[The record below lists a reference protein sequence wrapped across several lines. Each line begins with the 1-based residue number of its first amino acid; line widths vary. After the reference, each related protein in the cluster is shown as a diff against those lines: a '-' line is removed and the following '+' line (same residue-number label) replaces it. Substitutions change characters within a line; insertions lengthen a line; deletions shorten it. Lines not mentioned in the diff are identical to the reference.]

1 MNVNYQALHEITF
14 LVMYLAAGLATFVI
28 GERLIFYVVTLR
40 RARALE
46 ALLISE
52 GGDAAEIIAH
62 FEGCMSMPAEA
73 LRRMVDLRRRMETR
87 HDQEDIS
94 EAIYL
99 SLKAKLQRYLWILD
113 TVVTAAP
120 LLGLLGT
127 ILGIIETFTA
137 LAQSGISDP
146 AAVSAGIGTALF
158 ATGLG
163 IAIALYGLVFFNLFQ
178 ERVERISEHLRI
190 IILYAGLGNHGRATM
205 PLPPVLEKTVAI

>member
-1 MNVNYQALHEITF
+1 MNYQALHEITF
-14 LVMYLAAGLATFVI
+14 YVMYLAAGLATFVI

-40 RARALE
+40 QARSLE
-46 ALLISE
+46 SLLISE
-52 GGDAAEIIAH
+52 GSDAVQIVASLASAE
-62 FEGCMSMPAEA
+62 SVPAET
-73 LRRMVDLRRRMETR
+73 LRRMVDLRHRMRTR
-87 HDQEDIS
+87 QDQEDIS

-99 SLKAKLQRYLWILD
+99 SLKAKLQRNLWMLD

-127 ILGIIETFTA
+127 ILGIIETFSV

-146 AAVSAGIGTALF
+146 SGVAAGIGTALF

-178 ERVERISEHLRI
+178 ERVERIGEHLRV
-190 IILYAGLGNHGRATM
+190 IILYAGLGGGRET
-205 PLPPVLEKTVAI
+205 LPSAPD

>member
-1 MNVNYQALHEITF
+1 MNINYQALHEITF

-28 GERLIFYVVTLR
+28 GERLIFYAITLR

-46 ALLISE
+46 ALLISGE
-52 GGDAAEIIAH
+52 GNAAEIIGR
-62 FEGCMSMPAEA
+62 FEGCASVPAEA
-73 LRRMVDLRRRMETR
+73 LRRMVDLRHRMETR

-94 EAIYL
+94 EALYL
-99 SLKAKLQRYLWILD
+99 SLKARLQHHLWMLD

-127 ILGIIETFTA
+127 ILGIIETFTT

-146 AAVSAGIGTALF
+146 AGVSAGIGTALF

-190 IILYAGLGNHGRATM
+190 IILYAGLGNNALAKM
-205 PLPPVLEKTVAI
+205 SESAVPSI

>member
-1 MNVNYQALHEITF
+1 MNYQALHETTF

-28 GERLIFYVVTLR
+28 GERLIFYVYTLR

-52 GGDAAEIIAH
+52 GGDAVEITRRL
-62 FEGCMSMPAEA
+62 EDCVSVPAEA
-73 LRRMVDLRRRMETR
+73 LRRMLDLRHRMATR
-87 HDQEDIS
+87 QDQEDIS

-99 SLKAKLQRYLWILD
+99 SLKAKLQRHLWMLD

-178 ERVERISEHLRI
+178 DRVERISEHLRI
-190 IILYAGLGNHGRATM
+190 IILHAGLGAGGDLSNGR
-205 PLPPVLEKTVAI
+205 

>member
-1 MNVNYQALHEITF
+1 MNYQALHEITF
-14 LVMYLAAGLATFVI
+14 YVMYLAAGLATFVI

-40 RARALE
+40 QARTLE
-46 ALLISE
+46 SLLIAE
-52 GGDAAEIIAH
+52 GRDAAQVV
-62 FEGCMSMPAEA
+62 GCVGGESVPGEA
-73 LRRMVDLRRRMETR
+73 LRRMLALRERMCTR
-87 HDQEDIS
+87 QDQEDIS

-99 SLKAKLQRYLWILD
+99 SLKAKLQRNLWILD

-127 ILGIIETFTA
+127 ILGIIETFSV

-146 AAVSAGIGTALF
+146 SGVAAGIGTALF

-178 ERVERISEHLRI
+178 ERVERLGEHLRV
-190 IILYAGLGNHGRATM
+190 IILYAGLGAGAASAS
-205 PLPPVLEKTVAI
+205 LLSA

>member
-1 MNVNYQALHEITF
+1 
-14 LVMYLAAGLATFVI
+14 MYLAAGLATFVI

-40 RARALE
+40 QARSLE
-46 ALLISE
+46 SLLISE
-52 GGDAAEIIAH
+52 GSDAVQIVASLASAE
-62 FEGCMSMPAEA
+62 SVPAET
-73 LRRMVDLRRRMETR
+73 LRRMVDLRHRMRTR
-87 HDQEDIS
+87 QDQEDLS

-99 SLKAKLQRYLWILD
+99 SLKAKLQRNLWMLD

-127 ILGIIETFTA
+127 ILGIIETFSV

-146 AAVSAGIGTALF
+146 SGVAAGIGTALF

-178 ERVERISEHLRI
+178 ERVERIGEHLRV
-190 IILYAGLGNHGRATM
+190 IILYAGLGGGRET
-205 PLPPVLEKTVAI
+205 LPSAPD

>member
-1 MNVNYQALHEITF
+1 MNYQALHEITF

-46 ALLISE
+46 ALLISNE
-52 GGDAAEIIAH
+52 GNAVKIVGRL
-62 FEGCMSMPAEA
+62 EGCASVPAEA
-73 LRRMVDLRRRMETR
+73 LRRMVDLRHRMETR

-113 TVVTAAP
+113 TIVTAAP

-127 ILGIIETFTA
+127 ILGIIETFTT

-146 AAVSAGIGTALF
+146 AGVSAGIGTALF

-190 IILYAGLGNHGRATM
+190 IILYAGLGNNSSAPDASSASAG
-205 PLPPVLEKTVAI
+205 I

>member
-1 MNVNYQALHEITF
+1 MNYQALHEITF

-28 GERLIFYVVTLR
+28 GERLIFYVITSR

-46 ALLISE
+46 ALLIAGE
-52 GGDAAEIIAH
+52 GKADEIIQR
-62 FEGCMSMPAEA
+62 FEGCASVPAEA
-73 LRRMVDLRRRMETR
+73 LRRMIALQHRMTAR
-87 HDQEDIS
+87 QDQEDVS

-99 SLKAKLQRYLWILD
+99 SLKAKLQRHLWMLD

-146 AAVSAGIGTALF
+146 AGVSAGIGTALF

-190 IILYAGLGNHGRATM
+190 IILYAGLGKHGS
-205 PLPPVLEKTVAI
+205 PPVSASV

>member
-1 MNVNYQALHEITF
+1 MNYQALHEITF

-28 GERLIFYVVTLR
+28 GERLIFYVITLR
-40 RARALE
+40 RARDLE

-52 GGDAAEIIAH
+52 GGNGAGIIER
-62 FEGCMSMPAEA
+62 FEGCVSIPAEA
-73 LRRMVDLRRRMETR
+73 LRRMVDLRHRMETR

-113 TVVTAAP
+113 TIVTAAP

-127 ILGIIETFTA
+127 ILGIIETFTT

-146 AAVSAGIGTALF
+146 AGVSAGIGTALF

-190 IILYAGLGNHGRATM
+190 IILYAGLGNNGRA
-205 PLPPVLEKTVAI
+205 PIS

>member
-1 MNVNYQALHEITF
+1 MNYQALHEITF
-14 LVMYLAAGLATFVI
+14 LVMYLAAGVATFVI
-28 GERLIFYVVTLR
+28 GERLIFYVITLR

-46 ALLISE
+46 ALLIAE
-52 GGDAAEIIAH
+52 GGDATAIIKR
-62 FEGCMSMPAEA
+62 FEGCASVPAEA
-73 LRRMVDLRRRMETR
+73 LRRMVELRHRMTSR

-99 SLKAKLQRYLWILD
+99 TLKAKLQHRLWMLD
-113 TVVTAAP
+113 TAVTAAP

-163 IAIALYGLVFFNLFQ
+163 IAIALYGLIFFNLFQ
-178 ERVERISEHLRI
+178 DRVERIGEHLRI
-190 IILYAGLGNHGRATM
+190 IILHAGLGAGGDLRNERQAR
-205 PLPPVLEKTVAI
+205 PLPSPPSP